1 MKSEVYSWR
10 LSPTLKNALEETARE
25 ERETVSSLLER
36 IVTDWLGDHRSE
48 RNLEDEG
55 QQQLH
60 TAAAR
65 TFGTIAGSNPD
76 RSVQARETI
85 RAKLS
90 RRHAH

>member
-10 LSPTLKNALEETARE
+10 LSSTLKNALEETARE
-25 ERETVSSLLER
+25 EQATVSSLLER
-36 IVTDWLGDHRSE
+36 IVTEWLGDHRLE
-48 RNLEDEG
+48 RNLKDEG

-65 TFGTIAGSNPD
+65 TFGTIAGGNPN
-76 RSVQARETI
+76 RSMRARETI

-90 RRHAH
+90 RRHAR